1 MLFSVIFSLII
12 LFFTVV
18 IDQNMSDLS
27 NAMINTFGGSFIDE
41 QHVFRNA
48 EKAQLE

>member
-27 NAMINTFGGSFIDE
+27 NAMNATFGYSFLE
-41 QHVFRNA
+41 KQHIFRNA
-48 EKAQLE
+48 EKP